1 MTDKSSSTDT
11 TKPGKRR
18 RRRAPS
24 IAYKK
29 ELARETTGTSLWA
42 ADHALF
48 HEIVGRRHTT
58 PAELLRE
65 IVHNWAVTIR
75 VSGQAK
81 DTLEMAGPVRKLH
94 QQIISEQLAPVQ
106 DALAK
111 IMQRL
116 STPVPPQLS
125 PNANTSLVPAEHQD
139 SALLNLLQTLAKELK
154 VTREELAL
162 LKAFAAAHYM
172 LSGQSF
178 GATWATLDFM
188 QRYIVSP
195 VLKSDP
201 SHKADHFQA
210 SITHR
215 DDARL
220 EGLQMVEQMCLSF
233 NYPAEYPLVLI
244 KPEEDQ
250 P

>member
-1 MTDKSSSTDT
+1 MTDKASSKTAR
-11 TKPGKRR
+11 KRR
-18 RRRAPS
+18 HRTPR

-29 ELARETTGTSLWA
+29 ELARETTGTSLWV

-48 HEIVGRRHTT
+48 YEFVARRHTT

-65 IVHNWAVTIR
+65 IVHNWAITIR

-81 DTLEMAGPVRKLH
+81 DTLEMAGPIRKLH
-94 QQIISEQLAPVQ
+94 QQIVSEQLTEHLGPIITILRQ
-106 DALAK
+106 
-111 IMQRL
+111 M
-116 STPVPPQLS
+116 STLTPPQLS
-125 PNANTSLVPAEHQD
+125 ANANTSMVPAEHQD
-139 SALLNLLQTLAKELK
+139 SALLTLLQKL
-154 VTREELAL
+154 VEELESTKEELTL

-178 GATWATLDFM
+178 AATWATLDFM
-188 QRYIVSP
+188 QRYVVSP
-195 VLKSDP
+195 VLKTDP
-201 SHKADHFQA
+201 VHKTDHFQA

-233 NYPAEYPLVLI
+233 NYPAAYPFVLI